1 MSQNAF
7 LCHVSKS
14 EDFNGNVSINADVPP
29 ECAAEMYKVYNKYL
43 MSEKGPFNIFS
54 GDQIYQDV
62 QGDDDDDD
70 VSIASTITQASVHS
84 IVLDQDFWEI
94 AGDDS
99 RWKFT
104 EFRSGSEGIG
114 FVQELVQEQK
124 PKLLRLPSP
133 EISKQKTKR
142 NLCPGEG
149 CNKTGY
155 LFSVDENGT
164 RTGKYHCRGCSDKT
178 DIVRKTRAQWNQIY
192 DVKHNN
198 SVVSTEIVSVSVSE
212 PDSIDIF
219 PEENFVFSDNVCTTR
234 GDRRKSGTGC
244 KCKTNTCKGYECNLT
259 GSFFGRSENG
269 VRNTSYYCRKCSY
282 KVPNT
287 VMKNHTQW
295 KKIDDLTEMGF

>member
-62 QGDDDDDD
+62 QGDDD
-70 VSIASTITQASVHS
+70 VSQASTITQASVHS

-124 PKLLRLPSP
+124 PKQK
-133 EISKQKTKR
+133 SKKNR
-142 NLCPGEG
+142 CAGG
-149 CNKTGY
+149 CGFTGS
-155 LFSVDENGT
+155 FFGVDENGT
-164 RTGKYHCRGCSDKT
+164 RTSKYHCRACAYKT
-178 DIVRKTRAQWNQIY
+178 GIEMKTRAKWKDIY

-198 SVVSTEIVSVSVSE
+198 SVVSTAAEFVPV
-212 PDSIDIF
+212 PDSIDVF

-234 GDRRKSGTGC
+234 GDRRKNGTGC
-244 KCKTNTCKGYECNLT
+244 KCKTNTCKGFECKLT

-269 VRNTSYYCRKCSY
+269 VRNTPYYCSKCSY

-295 KKIDDLTEMGF
+295 KKMDNIAEMGF